1 MPVTANHI
9 RNKTRELQRALYV
22 AAKRSAGRRFHA
34 LYDKVCRE
42 DILVR
47 AWAEVKA
54 NKGAAGVDGQTLA
67 DIEARGVDSFLEEL
81 RAELLARRYR
91 PQAVRRVYIS
101 KPGKPDQRRPL
112 GIPGVRDRVVQQ
124 ATKLVLE
131 PLFEADFRD
140 CSYGFRPRR
149 SAHQALEKIRVTAN
163 QGAQWVV
170 DADVQS
176 FFDEIDHDVLL
187 KLVERR
193 VSDRGVLKL
202 IKGWLRAGVMEEG
215 SLRRA
220 TTGTPQ
226 GGVISPL
233 LANIVLHEL
242 DRVWERRCGHL
253 GVLVRYA
260 DDFVVLC
267 RSESAAK
274 ESQRR
279 LGIVMEHL
287 HLQMHPEKTRIVA
300 LHQGQA
306 GFDFLGFHHRLKESW
321 RRRGHWYLH
330 KWPSPRAMKAIRQ
343 KVKDTLAPRH
353 VLSNSLHD
361 CVRALNPVL
370 RGWAQYFRVGTS
382 SRQFALVDEYVFL
395 RLTLFDQAKHQ
406 RHYRGWR
413 GQRIPD
419 LLKAAG
425 LYRLGGT
432 VRYSPRA
439 HALT

>member
-1 MPVTANHI
+1 
-9 RNKTRELQRALYV
+9 
-22 AAKRSAGRRFHA
+22 
-34 LYDKVCRE
+34 
-42 DILVR
+42 
-47 AWAEVKA
+47 
-54 NKGAAGVDGQTLA
+54 
-67 DIEARGVDSFLEEL
+67 
-81 RAELLARRYR
+81 
-91 PQAVRRVYIS
+91 
-101 KPGKPDQRRPL
+101 
-112 GIPGVRDRVVQQ
+112 
-124 ATKLVLE
+124 
-131 PLFEADFRD
+131 
-140 CSYGFRPRR
+140 
-149 SAHQALEKIRVTAN
+149 
-163 QGAQWVV
+163 
-170 DADVQS
+170 
-176 FFDEIDHDVLL
+176 
-187 KLVERR
+187 
-193 VSDRGVLKL
+193 
-202 IKGWLRAGVMEEG
+202 
-215 SLRRA
+215 
-220 TTGTPQ
+220 
-226 GGVISPL
+226 
-233 LANIVLHEL
+233 
-242 DRVWERRCGHL
+242 
-253 GVLVRYA
+253 VLVRYA

-306 GFDFLGFHHRLKESW
+306 GFYFLGFHHRLKESW

-432 VRYSPRA
+432 VRYSTRA